1 MADKKLISEEELFRV
16 VGAEWKIHEPQKQKP
31 DLRKKLKGKPVFS
44 LVLLVLIV
52 MGCIFANIMA
62 NHDPSGFY
70 LQNLNTPPGREFI
83 FGTDS
88 LGRDIYSLIWYGG
101 RVSLVIGIL
110 GAAIIT
116 VIGVVYGC
124 ISGTAGPHAD
134 SILMRFT
141 EMCGSIPT
149 LLMIL
154 ILSAVLQAD
163 DVISIS
169 VIIGITGWFALARIV
184 RSEVRQ
190 IRNSEYV
197 MYARLCGGS
206 FGYVMYHHL
215 IPNFVSVIMFVV
227 ISSVSSCIT
236 MESTLSFLGL
246 GLPANVTSWGSMLS
260 LANKALIMNTWW
272 VIVIPGVFLV
282 VTLMCIT
289 SMGNFLRS
297 KVNGS
302 YSNL

>member
-1 MADKKLISEEELFRV
+1 MVVDRKLSEAELFQV
-16 VGAEWKIHEPQKQKP
+16 VGAGWKQQESEK
-31 DLRKKLKGKPVFS
+31 RKKTFQEKLKGKPVFS
-44 LVLLVLIV
+44 AFLLFLIV
-52 MGCIFANIMA
+52 LGCVFANVVA

-70 LQNLNTPPGREFI
+70 LQNLNTPPGKEFI

-88 LGRDIYSLIWYGG
+88 LGRDIYSLIWDGG
-101 RVSLVIGIL
+101 RVSLVIGLL

-116 VIGVVYGC
+116 VIGVTYGC
-124 ISGTAGPHAD
+124 ISGTAGPKVD
-134 SILMRFT
+134 SVLMRFT

-149 LLMIL
+149 LLLIL

-190 IRNSEYV
+190 IRNSD
-197 MYARLCGGS
+197 
-206 FGYVMYHHL
+206 YVMYHHL
-215 IPNFVSVIMFVV
+215 IPNFVSAIMFVV
-227 ISSVSSCIT
+227 ISSISSCIT

-246 GLPANVTSWGSMLS
+246 GLPADVVSWGSMLS

-282 VTLMCIT
+282 ITLMCIT
-289 SMGNFLRS
+289 SMGSFVRS
-297 KVNGS
+297 EVNNH

>member
-1 MADKKLISEEELFRV
+1 MI
-16 VGAEWKIHEPQKQKP
+16 
-31 DLRKKLKGKPVFS
+31 
-44 LVLLVLIV
+44 
-52 MGCIFANIMA
+52 
-62 NHDPSGFY
+62 SGFY
-70 LQNLNTPPGREFI
+70 LQNLNTPPGKEFI

-101 RVSLVIGIL
+101 RVSLVIGLL

-116 VIGVVYGC
+116 VIGVTYGC
-124 ISGTAGPHAD
+124 ISGTAGPKVD
-134 SILMRFT
+134 SVLMRFT

-149 LLMIL
+149 LLLIL
-154 ILSAVLQAD
+154 ILSAVLQAN

-190 IRNSEYV
+190 IRNSDYV
-197 MYARLCGGS
+197 MYARLCGWK
-206 FGYVMYHHL
+206 FW
-215 IPNFVSVIMFVV
+215 ICDVSPSDSRILFRLIMFVV
-227 ISSVSSCIT
+227 ISSISSCIT

-246 GLPANVTSWGSMLS
+246 GLPADVVSWGSMLS

-282 VTLMCIT
+282 ITLMCIT
-289 SMGNFLRS
+289 SMGSFVRS
-297 KVNGS
+297 EVNNH